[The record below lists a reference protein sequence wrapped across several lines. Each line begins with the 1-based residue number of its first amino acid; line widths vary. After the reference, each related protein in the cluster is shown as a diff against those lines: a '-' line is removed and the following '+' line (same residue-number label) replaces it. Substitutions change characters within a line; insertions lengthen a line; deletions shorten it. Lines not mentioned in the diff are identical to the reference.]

1 MISRRRR
8 THALAAGVV
17 VAALGVPIAA
27 WASGAL
33 RNGNSSFSSFQ
44 NEFVSFRYPAPWRT
58 TVWKEQAPHFQPMVY
73 LSTQPTHDPCKTS
86 VAARAMTVACGW
98 PVRTLADGGILVK
111 WENKGFP
118 GTSVTRF
125 PGAAARVGGRI
136 AKVSIAR
143 PGSCRTIGADETM
156 TVAIARP
163 LTGNW
168 TEVSACLRGPNLA
181 THEAQVRE
189 LLSSARFLTP

>member
-8 THALAAGVV
+8 THALVAGVV
-17 VAALGVPIAA
+17 LAVLAVPIAA

-33 RNGNSSFSSFQ
+33 RSSGSSFLTFR
-44 NEFVSFRYPAPWRT
+44 NDFVSFRYPAPWT
-58 TVWKEQAPHFQPMVY
+58 TSVWKEQVPHFQPMVY
-73 LSTQPTHDPCKTS
+73 VSSQATHDPCRTS
-86 VAARAMTVACGW
+86 ASGRSTTVACDW
-98 PVRTLADGGILVK
+98 PVTRLSRGGVLVK

-118 GTSVTRF
+118 GMSVARF
-125 PGAAARVGGRI
+125 PGLADRVDGRL

-143 PGSCRTIGADETM
+143 PGSCRSVGADETM
-156 TVAIARP
+156 TISIARP
-163 LTGNW
+163 LAANW

-181 THEAQVRE
+181 AHEAQIHA